1 MKNKGWG
8 LQAIDRRDGG
18 ASLVEYS
25 LLLVLVALVAWAAVA
40 SLGTE
45 TSQEFEAVAESF
57 QDFSPGSGVQ
67 TGHDENDEDTGQ
79 DAEDDQD
86 EATDQGQDTGNGP
99 GNGNGQGNGNG
110 NGNGNEN
117 GQGNGNNNGT
127 DQGTDPAEDEFPG
140 LSAGAESAEFYWWD
154 DHNDEGQWVA
164 GFQFSNTTDRHQY
177 LTLEVTRTLADGTTT
192 TEIVRDHYVG
202 AKSSSTFRAWHN
214 DYGTDRSGKQVD
226 GDSVVSIQVTVT
238 SVKTSDENW
247 KEYTVSVTG
256 PTLTVDAPPLG

>member
-99 GNGNGQGNGNG
+99 
-110 NGNGNEN
+110 
-117 GQGNGNNNGT
+117 GNGNNNGT